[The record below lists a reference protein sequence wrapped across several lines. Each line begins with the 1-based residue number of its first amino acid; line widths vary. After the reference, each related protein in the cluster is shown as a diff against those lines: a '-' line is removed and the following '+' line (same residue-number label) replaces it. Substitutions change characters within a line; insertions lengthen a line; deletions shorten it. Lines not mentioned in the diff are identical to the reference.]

1 MSYQNTH
8 FTQEELTTIQTA
20 GFSRLFSLSTDF
32 FKKHWSKLFL
42 VPTLTVVGINIVLG
56 IVFMVI
62 FGILIFSTLGSINT
76 NTLVPQLT
84 SGFIFV
90 GILSLIF
97 YFGVI
102 FIQMILQF
110 RSLELLNNKQMT
122 GILESKNMYWNAL
135 GVFAIYMVSLFGIG
149 AISNISP
156 TAEILGIIASI
167 PVSIVFSHSM
177 YIALF
182 ENIDPQIAIAQ
193 GFKLCKINAFAIFK
207 NSLGIIATAL
217 ICTIGFLIL
226 GSLVLSLGFA
236 VNSSLGVLFSVIVF
250 LAFVVYLFCL
260 SSVFEAFS
268 YGEFLKYRLAM
279 LQKAKKLD

>member
-8 FTQEELTTIQTA
+8 FTQEELATIQTA
-20 GFSRLFSLSTDF
+20 GFSRLFSFSQDF

-42 VPTLTVVGINIVLG
+42 APTLTVVGINIVLG

-62 FGILIFSTLGSINT
+62 FGILIFSTLGST
-76 NTLVPQLT
+76 NTLAPQLT
-84 SGFIFV
+84 SGFVFV

-149 AISNISP
+149 AISNISS

-193 GFKLCKINAFAIFK
+193 GFKLCQINALAIFK

-236 VNSSLGVLFSVIVF
+236 INSSLGGLFSVIVF

-260 SSVFEAFS
+260 SSVFKVFGYA
-268 YGEFLKYRLAM
+268 EFLKYRLAM
-279 LQKAKKLD
+279 LQKAEKLD